1 MGTIIIWSS
10 WEGTTKGL
18 VFQGPQSSPK
28 SHPSDLRMYIN
39 HFGNFINLEKAFK
52 ISGHFIFIHT
62 AQKVLWRQFYA
73 Y

>member
-1 MGTIIIWSS
+1 M
-10 WEGTTKGL
+10 
-18 VFQGPQSSPK
+18 FQGPQSSPK

-62 AQKVLWRQFYA
+62 APKFF
-73 Y
+73 